1 MWHINYFFW
10 YTSRVALEELHQG
23 KYQYWLKHNMNMDAK
38 FLEKRTSGN
47 MVLDVWKYLSCYD
60 PLMYCSVSLIWFL
73 HPTVLTKRSKSSM
86 AHEMTEHRT
95 TALPK
100 LALQPGA
107 YCVKL
112 EIGQLH
118 FRNLRCS
125 QGHTV
130 CSWTPNHPKPY
141 LNLVAQCVYD
151 TWTWL
156 HSVYTVSYTHL
167 TLPTIYSV

>member
-1 MWHINYFFW
+1 
-10 YTSRVALEELHQG
+10 
-23 KYQYWLKHNMNMDAK
+23 
-38 FLEKRTSGN
+38 
-47 MVLDVWKYLSCYD
+47 VWKYLSCYD

-73 HPTVLTKRSKSSM
+73 HPTVMFKRSKSSM
-86 AHEMTEHRT
+86 AHEMTEHWT

-107 YCVKL
+107 YCVQL

-118 FRNLRCS
+118 YRNLRCS

-130 CSWTPNHPKPY
+130 CSWRLDNCISETCVAARGILCAVGHRITQNH
-141 LNLVAQCVYD
+141 

-156 HSVYTVSYTHL
+156 HNVYMIHEPGCTVCIWNIHS
-167 TLPTIYSV
+167 